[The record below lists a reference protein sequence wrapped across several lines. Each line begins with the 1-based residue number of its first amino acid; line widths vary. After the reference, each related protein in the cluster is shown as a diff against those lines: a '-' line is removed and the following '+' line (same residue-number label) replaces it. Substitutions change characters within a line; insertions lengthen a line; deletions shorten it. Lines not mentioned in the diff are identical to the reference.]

1 MAQRC
6 RLPGCPQNKPPLP
19 PSTPCHGTSSHLFPA
34 DRKGS
39 TQGDIWVPL
48 GRALRPAGGAC
59 ASPHSQLSG
68 RGLLP
73 QGAPRSCYSQHLPP
87 SLIPPFLEKEKKAPF
102 LHFEFRL
109 MSNSKVMPRPPSRA
123 LPLYSDKQHRVVGS
137 EVSNLYKTEKAFSR
151 APKIIW
157 IFPHL

>member
-6 RLPGCPQNKPPLP
+6 RLPGCPQNKPPPP
-19 PSTPCHGTSSHLFPA
+19 PSTPRHGTSSHLFPA

-39 TQGDIWVPL
+39 TQGDISGPL

-68 RGLLP
+68 R
-73 QGAPRSCYSQHLPP
+73 ASCHRRTTEVLQQRLPP
-87 SLIPPFLEKEKKAPF
+87 SLIPPFPEKEKKAPF

-109 MSNSKVMPRPPSRA
+109 MSNSKVMPSPPSRA
-123 LPLYSDKQHRVVGS
+123 LRLYSDKQHRVVGS
-137 EVSNLYKTEKAFSR
+137 EVSNLYKTEKAFSH
-151 APKIIW
+151 ALKIIW